1 MLQIVGVTGDIQY
14 FGLGETPKPFV
25 FRPYAQG
32 YRPTFTLT
40 IRTAPD
46 PASVAGSVRAA
57 VASRDPALPLFDVRT
72 RQDNIDNGRALLGT
86 RLGAGFATVFGVLAL
101 ILATIGVYGLV
112 SYSVTQRTR
121 EIGIRVALGARA
133 PTVIRLVVR
142 QGMTIAVIGVA
153 VGAMLTLLVTQ
164 ALAKLLYGVAP
175 RDPVVLTAVAGV
187 LVTVALLA
195 SLIPAGRASRVD
207 PMAAL
212 RAE

>member
-1 MLQIVGVTGDIQY
+1 MLAV
-14 FGLGETPKPFV
+14 FAGL
-25 FRPYAQG
+25 
-32 YRPTFTLT
+32 
-40 IRTAPD
+40 
-46 PASVAGSVRAA
+46 
-57 VASRDPALPLFDVRT
+57 AL
-72 RQDNIDNGRALLGT
+72 
-86 RLGAGFATVFGVLAL
+86 VLA
-101 ILATIGVYGLV
+101 IGGAYGV
-112 SYSVTQRTR
+112 STYLVTQRTR